1 MAGWSQGDTPGA
13 AVIVIQ
19 NGKVVHE
26 KGYGLADLKTK
37 ERISS
42 QTVFDIGS
50 VAKPFT
56 AMAVMMLVER
66 GKLSYADTL
75 SQFFPEFQSDA
86 RQITIRQLLNHTSGI
101 REYTLVW
108 GESKKLRS
116 NEPRTNENA
125 VKFLAGQKQLRF
137 LPGQK
142 WEYSNSNY
150 MLLAQIVG
158 KVSGVPFPQFV
169 RENIFQPL
177 GMNDSFVYAK
187 PRATTGEQATGYV
200 SQGNGFRPA
209 DRNPENYN
217 YGDGQVHSTIRDM
230 AKWDQ
235 ALYTE
240 KLIKASTLKESFA
253 AGQLNDGTQVNY
265 GFGWGLGRY
274 RGLRF
279 VSHGEETDGFAAQI
293 TRFPEQHF
301 TVIVLSNY
309 EQFTSPPAIANK
321 IAGIYLAADLQSPAA
336 VQLAPERLRDYVGS
350 YALYDLVLKIS
361 LEEGVLWLKPPR
373 QNKVK
378 LVPVSGEEF
387 LVEGSHGAASFGF
400 NKNSQGRITCL
411 TQLDQNGINF
421 CKQ

>member
-209 DRNPENYN
+209 DRNPENCN
-217 YGDGQVHSTIRDM
+217 YGDGQVHSTIIDM
-230 AKWDQ
+230 AKLD
-235 ALYTE
+235 
-240 KLIKASTLKESFA
+240 
-253 AGQLNDGTQVNY
+253 
-265 GFGWGLGRY
+265 
-274 RGLRF
+274 
-279 VSHGEETDGFAAQI
+279 H
-293 TRFPEQHF
+293 
-301 TVIVLSNY
+301 
-309 EQFTSPPAIANK
+309 AI
-321 IAGIYLAADLQSPAA
+321 
-336 VQLAPERLRDYVGS
+336 
-350 YALYDLVLKIS
+350 
-361 LEEGVLWLKPPR
+361 
-373 QNKVK
+373 
-378 LVPVSGEEF
+378 
-387 LVEGSHGAASFGF
+387 
-400 NKNSQGRITCL
+400 
-411 TQLDQNGINF
+411 
-421 CKQ
+421 